1 VTEGHSPPPSP
12 GDLAARRPVPG
23 PPGAAP
29 QPHPADRSGAASDQ
43 PHPLPAAAAESRVET
58 APGGGTGDDR
68 VDAALRRLDTVE
80 DLPVSEHV
88 AQYDALHRTLQD
100 ALAAIDEG

>member
-1 VTEGHSPPPSP
+1 VT
-12 GDLAARRPVPG
+12 
-23 PPGAAP
+23 
-29 QPHPADRSGAASDQ
+29 
-43 PHPLPAAAAESRVET
+43 ESRVET

-68 VDAALRRLDTVE
+68 VDAALQRLDTVD